1 MMDDF
6 SIFLRDLSLDDP
18 ARNVTAIKNAVSDRL
33 QRSDAGISIKTT
45 DYFNHTYAPDLI
57 IRWPD
62 DGSTRNVFLR
72 TTTNPEYLR
81 EDIAFASS
89 AKAMFVPL
97 ASLNGGEPA
106 QALEQESKS
115 ASALVATPG
124 TIATFADMRR
134 DSPVVGV
141 LSRAVLQGGRG
152 VIDQDH
158 ARRASVAVDQ
168 GFTAAQRADVETTRE
183 AVVAA
188 EDLLGPAHSDAVTRL
203 LHAVWLGSGAS
214 SSAFPGESG
223 VTAHLDAN
231 SLQILLSMPLS
242 AGEDFWRRIGKDVTL
257 DRLCDVVDVD
267 ARSDSLQMLVNLNL
281 DRFRAKG
288 CRVADRADQ
297 LGDVN
302 YAVRWFVR
310 NKMLGLQS
318 RRYNAFFSPSGVPA
332 AEPSESSAREVSL
345 DELIDRAR
353 AAEVKVSEVVL
364 EANNGRQIDYKAPVD
379 SDIASDEILR
389 DLGELLRDD
398 SSVVSAMLPLGIA
411 NRQIRCDL
419 KNRTATGRTVAKY
432 YLQEFLGT
440 ALPILWSHTIGEA
453 EALLQLMAERQP
465 SPEDGASPA

>member
-18 ARNVTAIKNAVSDRL
+18 TRNVTAIKKAVSDRL
-33 QRSDAGISIKTT
+33 QRTDAGISVRTT
-45 DYFNHTYAPDLI
+45 DYFNHTFAPDLI

-72 TTTNPEYLR
+72 TTTNLGYLR
-81 EDIAFASS
+81 EDIAVASS

-97 ASLNGGEPA
+97 ASLGGGEQA

-115 ASALVATPG
+115 ASTLVASPG

-158 ARRASVAVDQ
+158 ARRASHAVDQ
-168 GFTAAQRADVETTRE
+168 GFSAAQRADIETTRE
-183 AVVAA
+183 ALVTA
-188 EDLLGPAHSDAVTRL
+188 EDLLDPAHSDVVTRL

-214 SSAFPGESG
+214 SSAFPGASG
-223 VTAHLDAN
+223 VSAHLDAN
-231 SLQILLSMPLS
+231 SLQLLLSMPLS
-242 AGEDFWRRIGKDVTL
+242 EDQDFWRRIGKDVTL
-257 DRLCDVVDVD
+257 DRLCDVDVD
-267 ARSDSLQMLVNLNL
+267 TRSDSLQLLVNLNL

-288 CRVADRADQ
+288 CRVSDRVEQ
-297 LGDVN
+297 LGD
-302 YAVRWFVR
+302 AVPTARWFVR
-310 NKMLGLQS
+310 NKTLGFQA
-318 RRYNAFFSPSGVPA
+318 RRYNAFFSPTGVPS
-332 AEPSESSAREVSL
+332 AEPSEDPVREVSL

-353 AAEVKVSEVVL
+353 AAAVKVSEVVL
-364 EANNGRQIDYKAPVD
+364 EANNGRQIDYKAPID
-379 SDIASDEILR
+379 SDVASDEILR

-398 SSVVSAMLPLGIA
+398 SSVVSAVLPLGVGG
-411 NRQIRCDL
+411 RLIRCDL

-432 YLQEFLGT
+432 YLSEFLGT
-440 ALPILWSHTIGEA
+440 ALPILWSHTTGEA
-453 EALLQLMAERQP
+453 EALAELMAEHQR
-465 SPEDGASPA
+465 SPEGGASPS